1 MIVFRLLHQNYGS
14 GLSGKGAGIAGGRWN
29 SPGIFMIYT
38 SESRALCTAEV
49 AVNLP
54 LGNIPSGFEMISIF
68 IPEDIIITEIR
79 EKDLLPG
86 WRVFPLA
93 TITQKIGDEFII
105 QGKSLVMKVPSTVVP
120 GDFNYLINPRHP
132 DFGRI
137 EIIEREPYNFDE
149 RFFKR

>member
-1 MIVFRLLHQNYGS
+1 MIVFRLLNLNYGS

-29 SPGIFMIYT
+29 SPGISMIYT

-54 LGNIPSGFEMISIF
+54 LGIIPTGFEMISIL
-68 IPEDIIITEIR
+68 IPDDIILTEIH
-79 EKDLLPG
+79 EEDLPSG
-86 WRVFPLA
+86 WKVFPLA
-93 TITQKIGDEFII
+93 TLTQKIGDQFII
-105 QGKSLVMKVPSTVVP
+105 QGKYLVMRVPSAVVP

-137 EIIEREPYNFDE
+137 EIIKREPYEFDE
-149 RFFKR
+149 RFFDR

>member
-1 MIVFRLLHQNYGS
+1 MIAFRLLKQNYGS
-14 GLSGKGAGIAGGRWN
+14 GLSGKGAEIAGGRWN
-29 SPGIFMIYT
+29 SPGISIIYT

-68 IPEDIIITEIR
+68 IPDDIVITEIR
-79 EKDLLPG
+79 EEDLPFG
-86 WRVFPLA
+86 WKVFPLA

-105 QGKSLVMKVPSTVVP
+105 QGKSLVMKVPSAVVP
-120 GDFNYLINPRHP
+120 GDYNYLINPRHP
-132 DFGRI
+132 DFSRI
-137 EIIEREPYNFDE
+137 EIIKREPYEFDE

>member
-1 MIVFRLLHQNYGS
+1 MIVYRLLNLNYGS

-29 SPGIFMIYT
+29 SPGISMIYT

-54 LGNIPSGFEMISIF
+54 LGNIPIGFEMISIL
-68 IPEDIIITEIR
+68 IPDDIILTGIGE
-79 EKDLLPG
+79 EDLPSG
-86 WRVFPLA
+86 WKIFPLA
-93 TITQKIGDEFII
+93 TLTQKIGDQFII
-105 QGKSLVMKVPSTVVP
+105 QGKYLVMKVPSAAVP

-137 EIIEREPYNFDE
+137 EIIKKEPYEFRE

>member
-1 MIVFRLLHQNYGS
+1 MIVYRLLNLNYGS

-29 SPGIFMIYT
+29 SPGISMIYT

-54 LGNIPSGFEMISIF
+54 LGNIPIGFEMISIL
-68 IPEDIIITEIR
+68 IPDDIILTGIGE
-79 EKDLLPG
+79 EDLPSG
-86 WRVFPLA
+86 WKIFPLA
-93 TITQKIGDEFII
+93 TLTQKIGDQFII
-105 QGKSLVMKVPSTVVP
+105 QGKYLVMKVPSAAVP

-137 EIIEREPYNFDE
+137 EIIKKEPYEFDE